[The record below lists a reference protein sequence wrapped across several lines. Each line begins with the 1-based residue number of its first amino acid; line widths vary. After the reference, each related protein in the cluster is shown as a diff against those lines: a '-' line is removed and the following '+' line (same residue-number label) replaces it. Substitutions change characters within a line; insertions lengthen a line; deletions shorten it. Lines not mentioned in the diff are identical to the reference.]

1 MLPWPQMPKTYGIFS
16 RSRNSA
22 ISSPPLRVSPV
33 ACDAAPTS
41 AFSVGLFMPRS
52 SRTIEYAIMPSGG
65 GTMTAFVGRIAA
77 ALVFALMSG
86 SAGAQAYPSRTVR
99 IVIPFPPGGTSDI
112 LARTLAAKLTEEW
125 GQQVIAENRPGAAGN
140 VACEFVAR
148 QKGDPHVLL
157 INTVGTHAINPAIYP
172 TLPFDPIKDFTLIT
186 NLVNLPTLLIV
197 HPSVQAQ
204 NAQDLIALAKSKPG
218 ALQYSSAGS
227 GSQPHLTAEIFK
239 AMAGVNL
246 LHVPYKGAGP
256 QLLALVA
263 GEVHV
268 TFATAPAAVPLVK
281 NKQAR
286 AIAVTSAERV
296 AALPD
301 VPTLNESALP
311 GYIAVGW
318 NGLVGPAAIPAAVL
332 EKIHSAVAKIYQQPD
347 MRERLIS
354 LAAEPAISTTEE
366 FTALVK
372 SEIVKWAKAVKDS
385 GAKLD

>member
-1 MLPWPQMPKTYGIFS
+1 MLAMIF
-16 RSRNSA
+16 R
-22 ISSPPLRVSPV
+22 
-33 ACDAAPTS
+33 
-41 AFSVGLFMPRS
+41 
-52 SRTIEYAIMPSGG
+52 
-65 GTMTAFVGRIAA
+65 A
-77 ALVFALMSG
+77 ALAAVAALL
-86 SAGAQAYPSRTVR
+86 AAQAPAYAQAYPSRTVR

-112 LARTLAAKLTEEW
+112 LARTLAQKLTDEW

-140 VACEFVAR
+140 VASEHVA
-148 QKGDPHVLL
+148 KSKPDGYTLL

-172 TLPFDPIKDFTLIT
+172 NLPFDPVKDFTLIT
-186 NLVNLPTLLIV
+186 NLVNLPSLLIV
-197 HPSVQAQ
+197 HPSVPAASAQ
-204 NAQDLIALAKSKPG
+204 ELIALAKKRPG

-227 GSQPHLTAEIFK
+227 GSQPHLTAEMFK
-239 AMAGVNL
+239 TMANVDV

-256 QLLALVA
+256 QLLAIIS
-263 GEVHV
+263 GEVTL

-311 GYIAVGW
+311 GYVAVGW
-318 NGLVGPAAIPAAVL
+318 NGLVGPAAIPAPVL

-366 FTALVK
+366 FTALVT
-372 SEIVKWAKAVKDS
+372 SELVKWAKAVKDS

>member
-1 MLPWPQMPKTYGIFS
+1 MIF
-16 RSRNSA
+16 RA
-22 ISSPPLRVSPV
+22 VM
-33 ACDAAPTS
+33 A
-41 AFSVGLFMPRS
+41 GL
-52 SRTIEYAIMPSGG
+52 
-65 GTMTAFVGRIAA
+65 A
-77 ALVFALMSG
+77 ALFCIQAPAYS
-86 SAGAQAYPSRTVR
+86 QAYPSRTVR

-112 LARTLAAKLTEEW
+112 LARTLAQKLTDEW

-140 VACEFVAR
+140 VASEYVA
-148 QKGDPHVLL
+148 KAKPDGYTLL

-172 TLPFDPIKDFTLIT
+172 SLPFDPVKDFTLIT
-186 NLVNLPTLLIV
+186 NLVNLPSLLIV
-197 HPSVQAQ
+197 HPSVPAT
-204 NAQDLIALAKSKPG
+204 NAEELIALARKRPG

-227 GSQPHLTAEIFK
+227 GSQPHLTAEMFK
-239 AMAGVNL
+239 TMAGVDV

-256 QLLALVA
+256 QLLAIIS
-263 GEVHV
+263 GEVTL

-311 GYIAVGW
+311 GYVAVGW
-318 NGLVGPAAIPAAVL
+318 NGLVGPAAIPAPVL

-366 FTALVK
+366 FTTLVK

>member
-1 MLPWPQMPKTYGIFS
+1 MLETIF
-16 RSRNSA
+16 RA
-22 ISSPPLRVSPV
+22 V
-33 ACDAAPTS
+33 
-41 AFSVGLFMPRS
+41 M
-52 SRTIEYAIMPSGG
+52 
-65 GTMTAFVGRIAA
+65 A
-77 ALVFALMSG
+77 ALAALLWAHAPAYS
-86 SAGAQAYPSRTVR
+86 QAYPSRIVR

-112 LARTLAAKLTEEW
+112 LARTLAQKLTDEW

-140 VACEFVAR
+140 VASEHVA
-148 QKGDPHVLL
+148 KSKPDGYTLL

-172 TLPFDPIKDFTLIT
+172 SLPFDPVKDFTLIT
-186 NLVNLPTLLIV
+186 NLVNLPSLLIV
-197 HPSVQAQ
+197 HPSVPATSAQ
-204 NAQDLIALAKSKPG
+204 ELIALAKKRPG

-227 GSQPHLTAEIFK
+227 GSQPHLTAEMFK
-239 AMAGVNL
+239 TMAGVDV

-256 QLLALVA
+256 QLLAIIS
-263 GEVHV
+263 GEVTL

-311 GYIAVGW
+311 GYVAVGW
-318 NGLVGPAAIPAAVL
+318 NGLAGPAAIPAPVL
-332 EKIHSAVAKIYQQPD
+332 EKIHTAVAKIYQQPD

-366 FTALVK
+366 FTTLVK
-372 SEIVKWAKAVKDS
+372 SEIVKWARAVKDS